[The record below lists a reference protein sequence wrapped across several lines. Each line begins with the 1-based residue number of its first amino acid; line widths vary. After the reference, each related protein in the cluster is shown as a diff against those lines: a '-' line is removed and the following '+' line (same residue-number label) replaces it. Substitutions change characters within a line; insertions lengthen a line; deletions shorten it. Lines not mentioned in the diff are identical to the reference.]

1 MEQIVQELSNHE
13 TRKELWKNLQLSGL
27 KQNLSE
33 QQRKIE
39 LTYHGAEHAG
49 DQEQHG
55 RITILFVNETED
67 QKLHHFILGFD
78 VYHDVNNGASNE
90 KMQLT
95 QYYDQMKRRL
105 VGLLQNSPPKVTL
118 YLSE

>member
-39 LTYHGAEHAG
+39 PTYHGAEHAG

-78 VYHDVNNGASNE
+78 VYHDVNNGKYVDALLETAEAVYTVN
-90 KMQLT
+90 LT
-95 QYYDQMKRRL
+95 DDNL
-105 VGLLQNSPPKVTL
+105 EAV
-118 YLSE
+118 